1 MATKKAKSIRFPGLP
16 DTYTFATK
24 SSDLE
29 LDNVYSKDNVDSRD
43 DALYASILAGGGDY
57 KATMR
62 SFFLANGANALTD
75 LSVLCD
81 RWYALSRTG
90 WSGGVR
96 FPVPAAG
103 AAASSDGTKTGD
115 NAGLTCTPSTLT
127 TANRDDYAALPLFAV
142 VDCNTYLDD
151 TGRPHI
157 SAIDLDDCG
166 PAFARTDPAKIV
178 GVLQMA
184 GWVKFVSESD
194 TYGFDYTDQAEAAG
208 FHPLSEAVELE
219 DNSVRSW
226 VVHGKYGFGEGWTC
240 CSGVKTKVWNV
251 SHNSQL
257 TGVRGV
263 WGNRYCGATSADDA
277 WLKLMLYLKYGQLDS
292 DRVLH
297 GCNNYN
303 YEYHPALG
311 ETGVERI
318 LLTPAQA
325 NNLIVGSTIV
335 LAASKR
341 AQSNVVDRAR
351 ITAIETVE
359 IDGTSYGAV
368 YVDNGGQTFDTTT
381 ELWLSTMQ
389 WYTGSTDEVLG
400 NDGGID
406 PTSDKYPVKLQG
418 IEYMVGCYEA
428 MGDTILVY
436 GDNGG
441 VNCCTPWI
449 CRDAS
454 KLATAKNASYECAHG
469 VPTPASNSWQ
479 YPKQMHGSNTLPEL
493 IFQVDLGGSTSA
505 GPRDGFYLL
514 SASSGSYEWLRF
526 GGLDRGV
533 GSAGL
538 SCGSGN
544 TGLGAAGWALG
555 GRLSVTGNR
564 GEFQA
569 AA

>member
-16 DTYTFATK
+16 DIYTFATK

-29 LDNVYSKDNVDSRD
+29 LDNVYNKDNVDSRD

-303 YEYHPALG
+303 YEYQPALG

-381 ELWLSTMQ
+381 AQWLSTMQ

-428 MGDTILVY
+428 MGDVILVY

-454 KLATAKNASYECAHG
+454 KLATATNASYKCAHG

-493 IFQVDLGGSTSA
+493 IFPVDLGGSTSA
-505 GPRDGFYLL
+505 GPRDGFYLP

-526 GGLDRGV
+526 GALFNGV
-533 GSAGL
+533 GDAGL
-538 SCGSGN
+538 SCGYGSS
-544 TGLGAAGWALG
+544 GLGHAYWDLG